1 MQEEKVCP
9 GKPDDICRFAIEMVL
24 NEIRH
29 DIHKHQLTNRYASDE
44 IINARINLSGRV
56 KQIPSLLKVR
66 Q

>member
-1 MQEEKVCP
+1 MQEEVYVPKS
-9 GKPDDICRFAIEMVL
+9 DDICRFAIEMVL

-44 IINARINLSGRV
+44 IINAMINLSGRV